1 MDSPRFV
8 PGFSPEPPTGDALW
22 ALYRGDELLMK
33 RAERGA
39 RLLRTDEVRE
49 LGIEVG
55 RAHHLGALGGLPCLA
70 AELTAGANGAAG
82 YSFGGLRVAY
92 GWLDAAEFDVAGR
105 AFQIQYWD
113 RNHRFCP
120 GCGGPIALKSTE
132 RAKRCEACKR
142 DFYPPVVPAMIVR
155 VSKGDEI
162 LMTRQSRFP
171 KGMYGLVAG
180 FMEPGETLE
189 ECVEREVLEEA
200 GLRVKNV
207 RYFGSQ
213 PWPFPHQV
221 MLAFTAEWASGDVV
235 VDTTE
240 LEEAR
245 WFERAAMPMLPPPI
259 SIARKLIDDW
269 LGPAAD

>member
-8 PGFSPEPPTGDALW
+8 PAFSPELPAGDALW
-22 ALYRGDELLMK
+22 ALFRGDDLLM
-33 RAERGA
+33 RRVDVGA
-39 RLLRTDEVRE
+39 RLLRTGEVK
-49 LGIEVG
+49 
-55 RAHHLGALGGLPCLA
+55 ALGLDIARGQLIGHLNDLPCVA
-70 AELTAGANGAAG
+70 AQLTAGGDDPAHR
-82 YSFGGLRVAY
+82 FGGLRVAY
-92 GWLDAAEFDVAGR
+92 GWLDAAEFDVASR

-113 RNHRFCP
+113 RHHRFCP
-120 GCGGPIALKSTE
+120 GCGAPVALKATE
-132 RAKRCEACKR
+132 RAKRCDPCKR
-142 DFYPPVVPAMIVR
+142 DFYPPVVPAIIVR
-155 VSKGDEI
+155 VTRGDSL
-162 LMTRQSRFP
+162 LMTRQARFP

-189 ECVEREVLEEA
+189 ACVEREVHEET
-200 GLRVKNV
+200 GLRVSDV

-221 MLAFTAEWASGDVV
+221 MIAFTAEYASGDLV

-245 WFERAAMPMLPPPI
+245 FFDRAAMPMLPPPI

-269 LGPAAD
+269 LSPERQ